1 MLPLALAGVLL
12 SLQGGKELAR
22 ESWRDDGVVIVSDVT
37 AGPTRLVVTVDR
49 KQHTVTVRQGATTVT
64 KSVAPEAA
72 PVVNG
77 TWASY
82 ALVAERVKDGRPP
95 LPIKLFLAERDVTL
109 DATARATKTAHG
121 RHLTV
126 TAAQLEVQIDF
137 DGQGAI
143 VHAEVPAQH
152 VIVVSGAAAMALP
165 VATAAP
171 LPANVVAEEL
181 ACENAGARL
190 HGISWRPQSAPGT
203 LPLVVVIADAGAT
216 DRDGNSHVAQHS
228 DSYRLLAT
236 ALAAAGVASLRYD
249 KRGVGAST
257 LPARVVTFDDF
268 VSDAAA
274 LVNQARATK
283 HYSAVYLVGHGE
295 GALVALA
302 VGARWPRLVDGIV
315 TVAAAGRPLAVV
327 LRAQLATKLSAPELQ
342 EYDRALAELHA
353 GRAIAPLQSST
364 LRLILRPYLEA
375 FLRQELFLDPLP
387 LAHAQTTPLLIV
399 QGADDAAA
407 TADDARAL
415 AAARADARLVILPA
429 VTPTLQPESV
439 KPVAEAI
446 LAWIKKS

>member
-12 SLQGGKELAR
+12 SLAGGKELAR
-22 ESWRDDGVVIVSDVT
+22 ESWRDDGVVLVSDVT
-37 AGPTRLVVTVDR
+37 AGPSRLVVTVDR
-49 KQHTVTVRQGATTVT
+49 KQHTVTLQQGTTTVT

-72 PVVNG
+72 PIVNG

-95 LPIKLFLAERDVTL
+95 VPIKLFLAERDVTL
-109 DATARATKTAHG
+109 DATAQATKTAQG

-126 TAAQLEVQIDF
+126 KAAQLEVQVDF
-137 DGQGAI
+137 DAQGAV

-152 VIVVSGAAAMALP
+152 VVVVSGAAAVAP
-165 VATAAP
+165 AVATAAP
-171 LPANVVAEEL
+171 LPANVVAETI
-181 ACENAGARL
+181 ACDNAGARL
-190 HGISWRPQSAPGT
+190 RGVVWRPQSVAGAA
-203 LPLVVVIADAGAT
+203 PLVVVIADAGPT

-228 DSYRLLAT
+228 DTYRLLAT
-236 ALAAAGVASLRYD
+236 ALAEHGVSSLRYD

-257 LPARVVTFDDF
+257 LPARLVTFDDF

-274 LVNQARATK
+274 LVTQARATR

-302 VGARWPRLVDGIV
+302 VGARWPALVDGIV
-315 TVAAAGRPLAVV
+315 SVAGAARPLAVV
-327 LRAQLATKLSAPELQ
+327 LRAQLAATLSAPELM

-387 LAHAQTTPLLIV
+387 LVRAQTTPLTIV
-399 QGADDAAA
+399 QGGDDAAA
-407 TADDARAL
+407 TVGDARAL
-415 AAARADARLVILPA
+415 AAARPDARLVIVPEVA
-429 VTPTLQPESV
+429 PTLQVKTV
-439 KPVAEAI
+439 KPVADAI
-446 LAWIKKS
+446 LAGIKRN